1 MPEKY
6 QNYTTWK
13 LWLQEFQK
21 QNPFHHI
28 LINDEEVFL
37 LTIASGDKSHE
48 ANTVLERIKKA
59 IVDSC
64 PHGSEISDED
74 EHHDLIFKY
83 PKIKLR
89 YFRVLLT
96 KELQDINDRWN
107 SCRPQIIFNKDS
119 VQISSSSRDATNRIA
134 SQFNELLSRI
144 EHVKI
149 PYNVPNL
156 STYLNSKGL
165 NLIRSLSDV
174 YKCVIEVPDPDNTS
188 SPHLSLDEEQTSE
201 VSQGLVYKVIF
212 LHTARCGGFNIH
224 LVQGNMDD
232 LNLEMKIRIQPSE
245 NGKDN
250 Q

>member
-6 QNYTTWK
+6 QNDTAWK
-13 LWLQEFQK
+13 LWLQQFEK
-21 QNPFHHI
+21 QNPFCHI
-28 LINDEEVFL
+28 FINGEEVFL
-37 LTIASGDKSHE
+37 LTIGSEDESHE
-48 ANTVLERIKKA
+48 ANTILERIKKA
-59 IVDSC
+59 IADSC

-74 EHHDLIFKY
+74 EHHDLIFKCS
-83 PKIKLR
+83 KIKLK
-89 YFRVLLT
+89 YFRILLT
-96 KELQDINDRWN
+96 KELQDIKDRWN
-107 SCRPQIIFNKDS
+107 SCRSQIIFNEDS

-134 SQFNELLSRI
+134 SQFKELLSRI
-144 EHVKI
+144 EHQKI
-149 PYNVPNL
+149 PYNFPSL
-156 STYLNSKGL
+156 STYLNSKGI
-165 NLIRSLSDV
+165 NLIQSLSDE
-174 YKCVIEVPDPDNTS
+174 YKCVIEVPDPGNTS

-232 LNLEMKIRIQPSE
+232 LNLEMKIRIRPSE